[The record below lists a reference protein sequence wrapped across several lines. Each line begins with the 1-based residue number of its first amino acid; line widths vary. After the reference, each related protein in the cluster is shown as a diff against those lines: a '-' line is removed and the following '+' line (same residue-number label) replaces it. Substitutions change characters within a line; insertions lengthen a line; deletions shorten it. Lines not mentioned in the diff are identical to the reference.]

1 MTKEARSPSGLCKRL
16 ADARHHCAALETAL
30 RPERG

>member
-1 MTKEARSPSGLCKRL
+1 MTTEARSPSDLCKGL
-16 ADARHHCAALETAL
+16 ADARHRCAAFDAAL